1 MVLDKGLELD
11 LSLFQKVNL
20 NNIQYFSA
28 KYIVENSKKIHTD
41 SVLVTND
48 DLVIDIISL
57 ETINEKKSENFNEL
71 GDVII
76 SPGFTNAHS
85 HVALNSVKGLGYGNA
100 SALYDVMWGIEPALD
115 EEIVY
120 KLSLLGMM
128 DAISSGTTTIN
139 DHYFFAESV
148 ARACE
153 TIGIRGFIGHT
164 IMTEY
169 GPWTGEEQITL
180 AKSFNQNWLNSK
192 TVHPVV
198 APHETS
204 TVSPKVLKELNSY
217 ARENNLPTHIHLAQT
232 QKEMDFIRTNYN
244 TSPIKHAYNLE
255 ILNEQVIAAHCNVVE
270 DGDLE
275 LLAESGAFPI
285 FCPTTHGIGG
295 KPMNT
300 NYLSKLNVDWGIGTD
315 CSGGNDDYDM
325 LEEMRTAL
333 VLNNS
338 VAQDDFIKPK
348 DIFRKA
354 SEVNITRISGGVF
367 SGTLSKNQK
376 ADFITI
382 SINTPKMQPLH
393 DVINNIV
400 MCASSKEVKDVY
412 VDGDC
417 IVKDSKFQLI
427 DEKSILEDGMRAL
440 DILFSKTGFD
450 KKIINGEFS

>member
-1 MVLDKGLELD
+1 M
-11 LSLFQKVNL
+11 SNQ
-20 NNIQYFSA
+20 QYYSA
-28 KYIVENSKKIHTD
+28 KYIVENSKTIHKN
-41 SVLVTND
+41 SVLAIKE
-48 DLVIDIISL
+48 DLVSDIISI
-57 ETINEKKSENFNEL
+57 ETFTEKKSKNFTEL

-115 EEIVY
+115 EELVY

-128 DAISSGTTTIN
+128 DAISSGTTSIN

-180 AKSFNQNWLNSK
+180 AKSFNKNWANSK

-217 ARENNLPTHIHLAQT
+217 ARENNLLTHIHLAQT
-232 QKEMDFIRTNYN
+232 QKEMDFIRANYN
-244 TSPIKHAYNLE
+244 TSPIKHAYNLQ

-270 DGDLE
+270 DGDLD

-325 LEEMRTAL
+325 FDEMRTAL

-338 VAQDDFIKPK
+338 VAQDNFIKPK

-354 SEVNITRISGGVF
+354 SEENISRISGGVF

-376 ADFITI
+376 ADFITV
-382 SINTPKMQPLH
+382 SINTPRMQPLH

-412 VDGDC
+412 IEGEC
-417 IVKDSKFQLI
+417 IVKDSKFQNI
-427 DEKSILEDGMRAL
+427 DEEIILEEA
-440 DILFSKTGFD
+440 INAINTLFTKTGFD
-450 KKIINGEFS
+450 KKILDGDFS

>member
-204 TVSPKVLKELNSY
+204 TVSPKVLKGLNSY

-232 QKEMDFIRTNYN
+232 QKEMDFIKTNYN

-427 DEKSILEDGMRAL
+427 DEKSILEDAMKAL

-450 KKIINGEFS
+450 KKIINGDFS

>member
-1 MVLDKGLELD
+1 M
-11 LSLFQKVNL
+11 SNQ
-20 NNIQYFSA
+20 QYYSA
-28 KYIVENSKKIHTD
+28 KYIVENSKTIHKN
-41 SVLVTND
+41 SVLIINE
-48 DLVIDIISL
+48 DLVSDIISI
-57 ETINEKKSENFNEL
+57 ETLSEEKPKNFTEL

-115 EEIVY
+115 EELVY

-128 DAISSGTTTIN
+128 DAISSGTTSIN

-180 AKSFNQNWLNSK
+180 AKSFNKNWANSK

-217 ARENNLPTHIHLAQT
+217 ARENNLLTHIHLAQT
-232 QKEMDFIRTNYN
+232 QKEMDFIRANYN
-244 TSPIKHAYNLE
+244 TSPIKHAYNLQ

-270 DGDLE
+270 DGDLD

-325 LEEMRTAL
+325 FEEMRTAL

-338 VAQDDFIKPK
+338 VAKDNFIKPK

-354 SEVNITRISGGVF
+354 SEENISRISGGIF

-382 SINTPKMQPLH
+382 STNTPRMQPLH

-412 VDGDC
+412 IDGEC
-417 IVKDSKFQLI
+417 IVKDSKFQNI
-427 DEKSILEDGMRAL
+427 DEEIILEEGTNA
-440 DILFSKTGFD
+440 INTLFTKTGFD
-450 KKIINGEFS
+450 KKIFDGDFS

>member
-1 MVLDKGLELD
+1 M
-11 LSLFQKVNL
+11 SNH
-20 NNIQYFSA
+20 QYYSA
-28 KYIVENSKKIHTD
+28 KYIVENSKTIHKN
-41 SVLVTND
+41 SVLIINEGFV
-48 DLVIDIISL
+48 VDIISL
-57 ETINEKKSENFNEL
+57 ETFAEKKSKNFTEL

-115 EEIVY
+115 EELVY

-128 DAISSGTTTIN
+128 DAISSGTTSIN

-180 AKSFNQNWLNSK
+180 AKSFNKNWANSK

-217 ARENNLPTHIHLAQT
+217 ARENNLLTHIHLAQT
-232 QKEMDFIRTNYN
+232 QKEMDFIRANYN
-244 TSPIKHAYNLE
+244 TSPIKHAYNLQ

-270 DGDLE
+270 DGDLD

-325 LEEMRTAL
+325 FEEMRTAL

-338 VAQDDFIKPK
+338 VAKDNFIKPK

-354 SEVNITRISGGVF
+354 SEENISRISGGVF

-376 ADFITI
+376 ADFITV
-382 SINTPKMQPLH
+382 SINTPRMQPLH

-412 VDGDC
+412 IDGEC
-417 IVKDSKFQLI
+417 IVKDSKFQNI
-427 DEKSILEDGMRAL
+427 DEEIILEEGTNA
-440 DILFSKTGFD
+440 INNLFTKTGFD
-450 KKIINGEFS
+450 KKIFDGDFS

>member
-1 MVLDKGLELD
+1 M
-11 LSLFQKVNL
+11 SNH
-20 NNIQYFSA
+20 QYYSA
-28 KYIVENSKKIHTD
+28 KYIVENSKTIHKN
-41 SVLVTND
+41 SVLVINEGF
-48 DLVIDIISL
+48 VVDIISL
-57 ETINEKKSENFNEL
+57 ETFAEKKSKNFTEL

-115 EEIVY
+115 EELVY

-128 DAISSGTTTIN
+128 DAISSGTTSIN

-180 AKSFNQNWLNSK
+180 AKSFNKNWANSK

-217 ARENNLPTHIHLAQT
+217 ARENNLLTHIHLAQT
-232 QKEMDFIRTNYN
+232 QKEMDFIRANYN
-244 TSPIKHAYNLE
+244 TSPIKHAYNLQ

-270 DGDLE
+270 DGDLD

-325 LEEMRTAL
+325 FEEMRTAL

-338 VAQDDFIKPK
+338 VAKDNFIKPK

-354 SEVNITRISGGVF
+354 SEENISRISGGIF

-382 SINTPKMQPLH
+382 STNTPRMQPLH

-412 VDGDC
+412 IDGEC
-417 IVKDSKFQLI
+417 IVKDSKFQNI
-427 DEKSILEDGMRAL
+427 DEEIILEEGTNA
-440 DILFSKTGFD
+440 INNLFTKTGFD
-450 KKIINGEFS
+450 KKIFDGDFS

>member
-1 MVLDKGLELD
+1 M
-11 LSLFQKVNL
+11 SNH
-20 NNIQYFSA
+20 QYYSA
-28 KYIVENSKKIHTD
+28 KYIVENSKTIHKN
-41 SVLVTND
+41 SVLIINEGFV
-48 DLVIDIISL
+48 VDIISL
-57 ETINEKKSENFNEL
+57 ETFAEKKSKNFTEL

-115 EEIVY
+115 EELVY

-128 DAISSGTTTIN
+128 DAISSGTTSIN

-180 AKSFNQNWLNSK
+180 AKSFNKNWANSK

-217 ARENNLPTHIHLAQT
+217 ARENNLLTHIHLAQT
-232 QKEMDFIRTNYN
+232 QKEMDFIRANYN
-244 TSPIKHAYNLE
+244 TSPIKHAYNLQ

-270 DGDLE
+270 DGDLD

-325 LEEMRTAL
+325 FEEMRTAL

-338 VAQDDFIKPK
+338 VAQDNFIKPK
-348 DIFRKA
+348 DIFRKS
-354 SEVNITRISGGVF
+354 SEENISRISGGVF

-382 SINTPKMQPLH
+382 STNTPRMQPLH

-412 VDGDC
+412 IDGEC
-417 IVKDSKFQLI
+417 IVKDSKFQNI
-427 DEKSILEDGMRAL
+427 DEEIILEEGTNA
-440 DILFSKTGFD
+440 INTLFTKTGFD
-450 KKIINGEFS
+450 KKILDGDFS

>member
-1 MVLDKGLELD
+1 
-11 LSLFQKVNL
+11 LSNQ
-20 NNIQYFSA
+20 QYYSA
-28 KYIVENSKKIHTD
+28 KYIVENSKTIHKN
-41 SVLVTND
+41 SVLVINEGF
-48 DLVIDIISL
+48 VVDIISL
-57 ETINEKKSENFNEL
+57 ETFAEKKSKNFTEL

-115 EEIVY
+115 EELVY

-128 DAISSGTTTIN
+128 DAISSGTTSIN

-180 AKSFNQNWLNSK
+180 AKSFNKNWANSK

-204 TVSPKVLKELNSY
+204 TVSPKALKELNSY
-217 ARENNLPTHIHLAQT
+217 ARENNLLTHIHLAQT
-232 QKEMDFIRTNYN
+232 QKEMDFIRANYN
-244 TSPIKHAYNLE
+244 TSPIKHAYNLQ

-270 DGDLE
+270 DGDLD

-325 LEEMRTAL
+325 FEEMRTAL

-338 VAQDDFIKPK
+338 VAKDNFIKPK

-354 SEVNITRISGGVF
+354 SEENISRISGGVF

-382 SINTPKMQPLH
+382 STNTPRMQPLH

-412 VDGDC
+412 IDGEC
-417 IVKDSKFQLI
+417 IVKDSKFQNI
-427 DEKSILEDGMRAL
+427 DEEIILEEGTNA
-440 DILFSKTGFD
+440 INTLFTKTGFD
-450 KKIINGEFS
+450 KKILDGDFS

>member
-1 MVLDKGLELD
+1 
-11 LSLFQKVNL
+11 LSNH
-20 NNIQYFSA
+20 QYYSA
-28 KYIVENSKKIHTD
+28 KYIVENSKTIHKN
-41 SVLVTND
+41 SVLIINEGFV
-48 DLVIDIISL
+48 VDIISL
-57 ETINEKKSENFNEL
+57 ETFTEKKSKNFTEL

-115 EEIVY
+115 EELVY

-128 DAISSGTTTIN
+128 DAISSGTTSIN

-180 AKSFNQNWLNSK
+180 AKSFNKNWANSK

-217 ARENNLPTHIHLAQT
+217 ARENNLLTHIHLAQT
-232 QKEMDFIRTNYN
+232 QKEMDFIRANYN
-244 TSPIKHAYNLE
+244 TSPIKHAYNLQ

-270 DGDLE
+270 DGDLD

-325 LEEMRTAL
+325 FEEMRTAL

-338 VAQDDFIKPK
+338 VAQDNFIKPK
-348 DIFRKA
+348 DIFRKS
-354 SEVNITRISGGVF
+354 SEENISRISGGVF

-382 SINTPKMQPLH
+382 STNTPRMQPLH

-412 VDGDC
+412 IDGEC
-417 IVKDSKFQLI
+417 IVKDSKFQNI
-427 DEKSILEDGMRAL
+427 DEEIILEEGTNA
-440 DILFSKTGFD
+440 INTLFTKTGFD
-450 KKIINGEFS
+450 KKILDGDFS

>member
-1 MVLDKGLELD
+1 M
-11 LSLFQKVNL
+11 SNH
-20 NNIQYFSA
+20 QYYSA
-28 KYIVENSKKIHTD
+28 KYIVENSKTIHKN
-41 SVLVTND
+41 SVLIINEGFV
-48 DLVIDIISL
+48 VDIISL
-57 ETINEKKSENFNEL
+57 ETFTEKKSKNFTEL

-115 EEIVY
+115 EELVY

-128 DAISSGTTTIN
+128 DAISSGTTSIN

-180 AKSFNQNWLNSK
+180 AKSFNKNWANSK

-217 ARENNLPTHIHLAQT
+217 ARENNLLTHIHLAQT
-232 QKEMDFIRTNYN
+232 QKEMDFIRANYN
-244 TSPIKHAYNLE
+244 TSPIKHAYNLQ

-270 DGDLE
+270 DGDLD

-325 LEEMRTAL
+325 FDEMRTAL

-338 VAQDDFIKPK
+338 VAQDNFIKPK

-354 SEVNITRISGGVF
+354 SEENISRISGGVF

-376 ADFITI
+376 ADFITV
-382 SINTPKMQPLH
+382 SINTPRMQPLH

-412 VDGDC
+412 IEGEC
-417 IVKDSKFQLI
+417 IVKDSKFQNI
-427 DEKSILEDGMRAL
+427 DEEIILEEGTNA
-440 DILFSKTGFD
+440 INTLFTKTGFD
-450 KKIINGEFS
+450 KKILDGDFS

>member
-1 MVLDKGLELD
+1 M
-11 LSLFQKVNL
+11 SNL
-20 NNIQYFSA
+20 QYYSA
-28 KYIVENSKKIHTD
+28 KYIVENSKTIHKN
-41 SVLVTND
+41 SVLIID
-48 DLVIDIISL
+48 EDLVSDIISI
-57 ETINEKKSENFNEL
+57 ETFTEEKPKNFTEL
-71 GDVII
+71 GNVII

-115 EEIVY
+115 EELVY

-128 DAISSGTTTIN
+128 DAISSGTTSIN

-180 AKSFNQNWLNSK
+180 AKSFNRNWANSK

-204 TVSPKVLKELNSY
+204 TVSPKALKELNSY
-217 ARENNLPTHIHLAQT
+217 ARENNLLTHIHLAQT
-232 QKEMDFIRTNYN
+232 QKEMDFIRANYN
-244 TSPIKHAYNLE
+244 TSPIKHAYNLQ

-270 DGDLE
+270 DGDLD

-325 LEEMRTAL
+325 FEEMRTAL

-338 VAQDDFIKPK
+338 VAKDNFIKPK

-354 SEVNITRISGGVF
+354 SEENISRISGGVF

-376 ADFITI
+376 ADFITV
-382 SINTPKMQPLH
+382 SINTPRMQPLH

-412 VDGDC
+412 IEGEC
-417 IVKDSKFQLI
+417 IVKDSKFQNI
-427 DEKSILEDGMRAL
+427 DEEIILEEGTNA
-440 DILFSKTGFD
+440 INTLFTKTGFD
-450 KKIINGEFS
+450 KKILDGDFS

>member
-1 MVLDKGLELD
+1 
-11 LSLFQKVNL
+11 LSNQ
-20 NNIQYFSA
+20 QYYSA
-28 KYIVENSKKIHTD
+28 KYIVENSKTIHKN
-41 SVLVTND
+41 SVLIINE
-48 DLVIDIISL
+48 DLVSDIISI
-57 ETINEKKSENFNEL
+57 ETFTEEKPKNFTEL

-115 EEIVY
+115 EELVY

-128 DAISSGTTTIN
+128 DAISSGTTSIN

-169 GPWTGEEQITL
+169 GPWVGEEQITL
-180 AKSFNQNWLNSK
+180 AKTFNKNWSNSK
-192 TVHPVV
+192 TVHPIV

-217 ARENNLPTHIHLAQT
+217 ARENNLLTHIHLAQT
-232 QKEMDFIRTNYN
+232 QKEMDFIRTNFN
-244 TSPIKHAYNLE
+244 TSPIKHAYNLQ

-325 LEEMRTAL
+325 FEEMRTAL

-338 VAQDDFIKPK
+338 VAKDNFIKPK

-354 SEVNITRISGGVF
+354 SEENISRISGGIF

-382 SINTPKMQPLH
+382 STNTPRMQPLH

-412 VDGDC
+412 IDGKC
-417 IVKDSKFQLI
+417 IVKDSKFQNI
-427 DEKSILEDGMRAL
+427 DEEIILEEGTNA
-440 DILFSKTGFD
+440 INTLFTKTGFD
-450 KKIINGEFS
+450 KKILDGDFS

>member
-1 MVLDKGLELD
+1 M
-11 LSLFQKVNL
+11 SNQ
-20 NNIQYFSA
+20 QYYSA
-28 KYIVENSKKIHTD
+28 KYIVENSKTIHKN
-41 SVLVTND
+41 SVLIINE
-48 DLVIDIISL
+48 DLVSDIISI
-57 ETINEKKSENFNEL
+57 ETFTEEKPKNFTEL

-115 EEIVY
+115 EELVY

-128 DAISSGTTTIN
+128 DAISSGTTSIN

-169 GPWTGEEQITL
+169 GPWVGEEQITL
-180 AKSFNQNWLNSK
+180 AKTFNKNWSNSK
-192 TVHPVV
+192 TVHPIV

-217 ARENNLPTHIHLAQT
+217 ARENNLLTHIHLAQT
-232 QKEMDFIRTNYN
+232 QKEMDFIRTNFN
-244 TSPIKHAYNLE
+244 TSPIKHAYNLQ

-325 LEEMRTAL
+325 FEEMRTAL

-338 VAQDDFIKPK
+338 VAKDNFIKPK

-354 SEVNITRISGGVF
+354 SEENISRISGGIF

-382 SINTPKMQPLH
+382 STNTPRMQPLH

-412 VDGDC
+412 IDGKC
-417 IVKDSKFQLI
+417 IVKDSKFQNI
-427 DEKSILEDGMRAL
+427 DEEIILEEGTNA
-440 DILFSKTGFD
+440 INTLFTKTGFD
-450 KKIINGEFS
+450 KKILDGDFS

>member
-1 MVLDKGLELD
+1 M
-11 LSLFQKVNL
+11 SNH
-20 NNIQYFSA
+20 QYYSA
-28 KYIVENSKKIHTD
+28 KYIVENSKTIHKN
-41 SVLVTND
+41 SVLIINEGFV
-48 DLVIDIISL
+48 VDIISL
-57 ETINEKKSENFNEL
+57 ETFTEKKSKNFTEL

-115 EEIVY
+115 EELVY

-128 DAISSGTTTIN
+128 DAISSGTTSIN

-180 AKSFNQNWLNSK
+180 AKSFNKNWANSK

-217 ARENNLPTHIHLAQT
+217 ARENNLLTHIHLAQT
-232 QKEMDFIRTNYN
+232 QKEMDFIKANYN
-244 TSPIKHAYNLE
+244 TSPIKHAFNLQ

-325 LEEMRTAL
+325 FEEMRTAL

-338 VAQDDFIKPK
+338 VAQDNFIKPK

-354 SEVNITRISGGVF
+354 SEENISRISGGVF

-382 SINTPKMQPLH
+382 STNTPRMQPLH

-412 VDGDC
+412 IDGEC
-417 IVKDSKFQLI
+417 IVKDSKFQNI
-427 DEKSILEDGMRAL
+427 DEEIILEEGINA
-440 DILFSKTGFD
+440 INTLFTKTGFD
-450 KKIINGEFS
+450 KKILDGDFS

>member
-1 MVLDKGLELD
+1 M
-11 LSLFQKVNL
+11 SNH
-20 NNIQYFSA
+20 QYYSA
-28 KYIVENSKKIHTD
+28 KYIVENSKTIHKN
-41 SVLVTND
+41 SVLIINEGFV
-48 DLVIDIISL
+48 VDIISL
-57 ETINEKKSENFNEL
+57 ETFAEKKSKNFTEL

-115 EEIVY
+115 EELVY

-128 DAISSGTTTIN
+128 DAISSGTTSIN

-180 AKSFNQNWLNSK
+180 AKSFNKNWANSK

-217 ARENNLPTHIHLAQT
+217 ARENNLLTHIHLAQT
-232 QKEMDFIRTNYN
+232 QKEMDFIRANYN
-244 TSPIKHAYNLE
+244 TSPIKHAYNLQ

-270 DGDLE
+270 DGDLD

-325 LEEMRTAL
+325 FEEMRTAL

-338 VAQDDFIKPK
+338 VAKDNFIKPK
-348 DIFRKA
+348 DIFRKS
-354 SEVNITRISGGVF
+354 SEENISRISGGVF

-382 SINTPKMQPLH
+382 STNTARMQPLH

-412 VDGDC
+412 IDGEC
-417 IVKDSKFQLI
+417 IVKDSKFQNI
-427 DEKSILEDGMRAL
+427 DEEIILEEGTNA
-440 DILFSKTGFD
+440 INTLFTKTGFD
-450 KKIINGEFS
+450 KKILDGDFS

>member
-1 MVLDKGLELD
+1 M
-11 LSLFQKVNL
+11 SNH
-20 NNIQYFSA
+20 QYYSA
-28 KYIVENSKKIHTD
+28 KHIVENSKTIHKN
-41 SVLVTND
+41 SVLIINEGFV
-48 DLVIDIISL
+48 VDIISL
-57 ETINEKKSENFNEL
+57 ETFAEKKSKNFTEL

-115 EEIVY
+115 EELVY

-128 DAISSGTTTIN
+128 DAISSGTTSIN

-180 AKSFNQNWLNSK
+180 AKSFNKNWANSK

-217 ARENNLPTHIHLAQT
+217 ARENNLLTHIHLAQT
-232 QKEMDFIRTNYN
+232 QKEMDFIRANYN
-244 TSPIKHAYNLE
+244 TSPIKHAYNLQ

-270 DGDLE
+270 DGDLD

-325 LEEMRTAL
+325 FDEMRTAL

-338 VAQDDFIKPK
+338 VAQDNFIKPK

-354 SEVNITRISGGVF
+354 SEENISRISGGIF

-376 ADFITI
+376 ADFITV
-382 SINTPKMQPLH
+382 SINTPRMQPLH

-412 VDGDC
+412 IEGEC
-417 IVKDSKFQLI
+417 IVKDSKFQNI
-427 DEKSILEDGMRAL
+427 DEEIILEEGINA
-440 DILFSKTGFD
+440 INTLFTKTGFD
-450 KKIINGEFS
+450 KKILDGDFS

>member
-232 QKEMDFIRTNYN
+232 QKEMDFIRTNYS

-338 VAQDDFIKPK
+338 VAQSDFIKPK

-412 VDGDC
+412 VDGNC

-427 DEKSILEDGMRAL
+427 DEKSILEDGMKAL

>member
-412 VDGDC
+412 VDGNC

-427 DEKSILEDGMRAL
+427 DEKSILEDGMKAL

>member
-1 MVLDKGLELD
+1 M
-11 LSLFQKVNL
+11 SNQ
-20 NNIQYFSA
+20 QYYSA
-28 KYIVENSKKIHTD
+28 KYIVENSKTIHKN
-41 SVLVTND
+41 SVLAIKE
-48 DLVIDIISL
+48 DLVSDIISI
-57 ETINEKKSENFNEL
+57 ETFTEKKSKNFTEL

-115 EEIVY
+115 EELVY

-128 DAISSGTTTIN
+128 DAISSGTTSIN

-180 AKSFNQNWLNSK
+180 AKSFNKNWANSK

-204 TVSPKVLKELNSY
+204 TVSPEVLKELNSY
-217 ARENNLPTHIHLAQT
+217 ARENNLLTHIHLAQT
-232 QKEMDFIRTNYN
+232 QKEMDFIKANYN
-244 TSPIKHAYNLE
+244 TSPIKHAFNLQ

-325 LEEMRTAL
+325 FEEMRTAL

-338 VAQDDFIKPK
+338 VAQDNFIKPK

-354 SEVNITRISGGVF
+354 SEENISRISGGVF

-376 ADFITI
+376 ADFITV
-382 SINTPKMQPLH
+382 SINTPRMQPLH

-412 VDGDC
+412 IEGEC
-417 IVKDSKFQLI
+417 IVKDSKFQNI
-427 DEKSILEDGMRAL
+427 DEEIILEEA
-440 DILFSKTGFD
+440 INAINTLFTKTGFD
-450 KKIINGEFS
+450 KKILDGDFS

>member
-1 MVLDKGLELD
+1 M
-11 LSLFQKVNL
+11 SNH
-20 NNIQYFSA
+20 QYYSA
-28 KYIVENSKKIHTD
+28 KYIVENSKTIHKN
-41 SVLVTND
+41 SVLVINEGF
-48 DLVIDIISL
+48 VVDIISL
-57 ETINEKKSENFNEL
+57 ETFAEKKSKNFTEL

-115 EEIVY
+115 EELVY

-128 DAISSGTTTIN
+128 DAISSGTTSIN

-169 GPWTGEEQITL
+169 GPWTGEEQIIL
-180 AKSFNQNWLNSK
+180 AKSFNKNWANSK

-217 ARENNLPTHIHLAQT
+217 ARENNLLTHIHLAQT
-232 QKEMDFIRTNYN
+232 QKEMDFIRANYN
-244 TSPIKHAYNLE
+244 TSPIKHAYNLQ

-325 LEEMRTAL
+325 FDEMRTAL

-338 VAQDDFIKPK
+338 VAQDNFIKPK

-354 SEVNITRISGGVF
+354 SEENISRISGGVF

-382 SINTPKMQPLH
+382 STNTPRMQPLH

-412 VDGDC
+412 IDGEC
-417 IVKDSKFQLI
+417 IVCLLYTSPSPRD
-427 DEKSILEDGMRAL
+427 MRRSRMPSSA
-440 DILFSKTGFD
+440 
-450 KKIINGEFS
+450 

>member
-1 MVLDKGLELD
+1 M
-11 LSLFQKVNL
+11 SNH
-20 NNIQYFSA
+20 QYYSA
-28 KYIVENSKKIHTD
+28 KYIVENSKTIHKN
-41 SVLVTND
+41 SVLIINEGFV
-48 DLVIDIISL
+48 VDIISL
-57 ETINEKKSENFNEL
+57 ETFAEKKSKNFTEL

-115 EEIVY
+115 EELVY

-128 DAISSGTTTIN
+128 DAISSGTTSIN

-180 AKSFNQNWLNSK
+180 AKSFNKNWANSK

-217 ARENNLPTHIHLAQT
+217 ARENNLLTHIHLAQT
-232 QKEMDFIRTNYN
+232 QKEMDFIRANYN
-244 TSPIKHAYNLE
+244 TSPIKHAYNLQ

-270 DGDLE
+270 DGDLD

-325 LEEMRTAL
+325 FEEMRTAL

-338 VAQDDFIKPK
+338 VAQDNFIKPK
-348 DIFRKA
+348 DIFRKS
-354 SEVNITRISGGVF
+354 SEENISRISGGVF

-382 SINTPKMQPLH
+382 STNTPRMQPLH

-412 VDGDC
+412 IDGEC
-417 IVKDSKFQLI
+417 IVKDSKFQNI
-427 DEKSILEDGMRAL
+427 DEEIILEEGTNA
-440 DILFSKTGFD
+440 INNLFTKTGFD
-450 KKIINGEFS
+450 KKIFDGDFS

>member
-1 MVLDKGLELD
+1 M
-11 LSLFQKVNL
+11 SNH
-20 NNIQYFSA
+20 QYYSA
-28 KYIVENSKKIHTD
+28 KYIVENSKTIHKN
-41 SVLVTND
+41 SVLIINEGFV
-48 DLVIDIISL
+48 VDIISL
-57 ETINEKKSENFNEL
+57 ETFTEKKSKNFTEL

-115 EEIVY
+115 EELVY

-128 DAISSGTTTIN
+128 DAISSGTTSIN
-139 DHYFFAESV
+139 DHYFFADSV

-180 AKSFNQNWLNSK
+180 AKSFNKNWANSK

-217 ARENNLPTHIHLAQT
+217 ARENNLLTHIHLAQT
-232 QKEMDFIRTNYN
+232 QKEMDFIRANYN
-244 TSPIKHAYNLE
+244 TSPIKHAYNLQ

-270 DGDLE
+270 DGDLD

-325 LEEMRTAL
+325 FDEMRTAL

-338 VAQDDFIKPK
+338 VAQDNFIKPK

-354 SEVNITRISGGVF
+354 SEENISRISGGVF

-382 SINTPKMQPLH
+382 STNTPRMQPLH

-412 VDGDC
+412 IEGEC
-417 IVKDSKFQLI
+417 IVKDSKFQNI
-427 DEKSILEDGMRAL
+427 DEEIILEEGINA
-440 DILFSKTGFD
+440 INTLFTKTGFD
-450 KKIINGEFS
+450 KKILDGDFS

>member
-1 MVLDKGLELD
+1 M
-11 LSLFQKVNL
+11 SNQ
-20 NNIQYFSA
+20 QYYSA
-28 KYIVENSKKIHTD
+28 KYIVENSKTIHKN
-41 SVLVTND
+41 SVLVINEGF
-48 DLVIDIISL
+48 VVDIISL
-57 ETINEKKSENFNEL
+57 ETFAEKKSKNFTEL

-115 EEIVY
+115 EELVY

-128 DAISSGTTTIN
+128 DAISSGTTSIN

-180 AKSFNQNWLNSK
+180 AKSFNKNWANSK

-217 ARENNLPTHIHLAQT
+217 ARENNLLTHIHLAQT
-232 QKEMDFIRTNYN
+232 QKEMDFIRANYN
-244 TSPIKHAYNLE
+244 TSPIKHAYNLQ

-270 DGDLE
+270 DGDLD
-275 LLAESGAFPI
+275 LLAESRAFPI

-325 LEEMRTAL
+325 FEEMRTAL

-338 VAQDDFIKPK
+338 VAKYNFIKPK

-354 SEVNITRISGGVF
+354 SEENISRISGGIF

-382 SINTPKMQPLH
+382 STNTPRMQPLH

-412 VDGDC
+412 IDGEC
-417 IVKDSKFQLI
+417 IVKDSKFQNI
-427 DEKSILEDGMRAL
+427 DEEIILEEGTNA
-440 DILFSKTGFD
+440 INTLFTKTGFD
-450 KKIINGEFS
+450 KKIFDGDFS